1 MSDEIKEEIKDEK
14 KCCCCISDDYKRFLL
29 TILASFLGCLVALC
43 LYGATTRPQ
52 MPPQPCPCPIK
63 RMEAPQFEHHRG
75 DRGQFD
81 HKKHGQFEHKK
92 FDGPQRRFEDRKPPV
107 KPEK

>member
-14 KCCCCISDDYKRFLL
+14 KCCCCISDDYKKFLL

-52 MPPQPCPCPIK
+52 LPPQPCPCPIK
-63 RMEAPQFEHHRG
+63 RMESPKFEHHGG

-81 HKKHGQFEHKK
+81 HKKHHGQFEHKK
-92 FDGPQRRFEDRKPPV
+92 FDREKFNGKNSPV